1 MEIKNRVRELR
12 ARHNLTQG
20 ELADDVDVTRQTI
33 VTLEKG
39 NYVPSLMLAMKIAR
53 IFKLPIEEIFYW
65 EDDEV

>member
-12 ARHNLTQG
+12 ARHNFTQG
-20 ELADDVDVTRQTI
+20 ELADVVDVTRQTI
-33 VTLEKG
+33 VAFEKG
-39 NYVPSLMLAMKIAR
+39 NYVPSLMLAMKISR

>member
-33 VTLEKG
+33 VALEKG

>member
-33 VTLEKG
+33 VALEKG
-39 NYVPSLMLAMKIAR
+39 NYVPSLMLAMKISR